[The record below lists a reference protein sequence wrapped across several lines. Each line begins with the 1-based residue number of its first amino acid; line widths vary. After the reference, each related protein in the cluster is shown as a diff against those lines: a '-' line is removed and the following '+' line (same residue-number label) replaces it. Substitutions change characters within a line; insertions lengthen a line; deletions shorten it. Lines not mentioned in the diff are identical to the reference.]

1 MGLTFQLN
9 LKEQLCPLEKA
20 TCSQLEE
27 PWCSQALTKGSTPW
41 QPVCKRVWWVWV
53 SDPEPVHLT
62 NPNSEFGASEGAS
75 TIEGEMGC
83 EFQGPGGEKLGG
95 LT

>member
-20 TCSQLEE
+20 TCTQLGE
-27 PWCSQALTKGSTPW
+27 PWCSQAPTKDSAPW

-53 SDPEPVHLT
+53 SDPKPAHLT
-62 NPNSEFGASEGAS
+62 NPNSEGA
-75 TIEGEMGC
+75 MGC

-95 LT
+95 LM